1 MVCPLFAEFSCFIF
15 DTLWRSASAPTDAR
29 FVATMHR
36 SEDAYKDVSGA
47 RELGLTEDQMR
58 NGANFR
64 VNITDEAAKRR
75 PGDNRALD
83 IDRPPSEGS
92 EGAFVEEEAFE
103 VGMRQNMMDF
113 TAHDVDQTETLDFHQ
128 FCALIR
134 DREAGEHKP
143 KELRKRFDAM
153 DLNRNGKIEM
163 NEYLMFSLRDVLSR
177 SVTRV
182 LDLLQAWDDDGSG
195 DIGKKEFRRAIKA
208 LGFDD
213 IRDSEIDKCFDELD
227 SDASG
232 RIDYLELTKKIRQFT
247 GPWGGGTSKLRRGA
261 VGRKGAVL
269 SASVQIDYNS
279 QYSVAHQLKLVLKE
293 NSVRI
298 VDLFREWDEDG
309 DGTISRSEF
318 AKVMPVLGI
327 KVSKQDMDELFSMFD
342 PDGSG
347 LIDYSELNNLLRQE
361 ITDPIKL
368 AFNPWV
374 ARQVREK
381 LRKLD
386 DTDSFALCMHT
397 TSALSVRG
405 CRSLP
410 MIDQRRAA
418 NGLGLDEAHRLW
430 MQPMK
435 GNLWRATKTG
445 GLPPLD
451 FSSYSTTTTSAAR
464 PRRPRPPSLI
474 KIKAMPRTLD
484 PLTGI
489 YAGSVTAR

>member
-1 MVCPLFAEFSCFIF
+1 
-15 DTLWRSASAPTDAR
+15 
-29 FVATMHR
+29 MHR
-36 SEDAYKDVSGA
+36 SEDAFKDMSGA
-47 RELGLTEDQMR
+47 RELGLTEEQMR

-64 VNITDEAAKRR
+64 VNITDEEAKRR

-92 EGAFVEEEAFE
+92 QGAFQEEESFE
-103 VGMRQNMMDF
+103 VGMRQNAMDF
-113 TAHDVDQTETLDFHQ
+113 TAHDVNHTETLDFQ
-128 FCALIR
+128 EFCAMIR
-134 DREAGEHKP
+134 DREEGEHKP
-143 KELRKRFDAM
+143 KELKKRFEEM
-153 DLNRNGKIEM
+153 DHNRNGTIEM
-163 NEYLMFSLRDVLSR
+163 NEYLMFSLRDALSR

-195 DIGKKEFRRAIKA
+195 DIGKAEFRKAIKA
-208 LGFDD
+208 LGFGDV
-213 IRDSEIDKCFDELD
+213 RDTEIDKCFDELD
-227 SDASG
+227 GDASG
-232 RIDYLELTKKIRQFT
+232 RIDYVELTRKIRQFA
-247 GPWGGGTSKLRRGA
+247 GLSSAGKYKLRRG
-261 VGRKGAVL
+261 VVRKGAVL
-269 SASVQIDYNS
+269 SSSVQIDYNS
-279 QYSVAHQLKLVLKE
+279 EYSVAHQLRGVLKE

-298 VDLFREWDEDG
+298 VDLFRDWDEDG
-309 DGTISRSEF
+309 DGTISRPEF

-327 KVSKQDMDELFSMFD
+327 KVSKQDMDELFNMFD

-347 LIDYSELNNLLRQE
+347 LIDYSELNAMLRQE

-451 FSSYSTTTTSAAR
+451 FSSYSATTTSAAR

-474 KIKAMPRTLD
+474 KVKAMPRMLD
-484 PLTGI
+484 PLTGM

>member
-1 MVCPLFAEFSCFIF
+1 
-15 DTLWRSASAPTDAR
+15 
-29 FVATMHR
+29 MHR
-36 SEDAYKDVSGA
+36 SEDAYKDMSGA
-47 RELGLTEDQMR
+47 RELGLTEEQMR

-64 VNITDEAAKRR
+64 VNITDEDAKRR

-103 VGMRQNMMDF
+103 VGMRQNLMDF
-113 TAHDVDQTETLDFHQ
+113 TAHDVDHTETLDFSK
-128 FCALIR
+128 FCTLIR
-134 DREAGEHKP
+134 NREEGEHRP
-143 KELRKRFDAM
+143 KELRKRFDEM
-153 DLNRNGKIEM
+153 DHNRNGTIEM
-163 NEYLMFSLRDVLSR
+163 NEYLMFSLRDALSR

-208 LGFDD
+208 LGFHDV
-213 IRDSEIDKCFDELD
+213 RDSEIDKCFEELD
-227 SDASG
+227 GDASG
-232 RIDYLELTKKIRQFT
+232 RIDYVELTKKIRQFA
-247 GPWGGGTSKLRRGA
+247 GLSSSKLRRAGA
-261 VGRKGAVL
+261 RRTGAAL
-269 SASVQIDYNS
+269 SSAVQIDYNS
-279 QYSVAHQLKLVLKE
+279 EYSVAHQLRKVLKE

-298 VDLFREWDEDG
+298 IDLFRDWDEDG
-309 DGTISRSEF
+309 DGTISRGEF
-318 AKVMPVLGI
+318 GKVMPVLGI
-327 KVSKQDMDELFSMFD
+327 KVSKQDMNELFSMFD
-342 PDGSG
+342 QDGSG
-347 LIDYSELNNLLRQE
+347 LIDYSELSSLLQQP

-368 AFNPWV
+368 AFDPWV

-381 LRKLD
+381 LRELD

-474 KIKAMPRTLD
+474 KIKAMPRTPRTLD
-484 PLTGI
+484 PLTGS